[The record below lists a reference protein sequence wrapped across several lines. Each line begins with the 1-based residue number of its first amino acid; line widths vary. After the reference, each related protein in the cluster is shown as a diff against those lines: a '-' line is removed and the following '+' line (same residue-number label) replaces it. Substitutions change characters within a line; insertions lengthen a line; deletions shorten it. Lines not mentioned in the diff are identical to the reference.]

1 MLKVL
6 ALIPSTTQRRK
17 QTNKQTTKPGGQQVP
32 LRMWSRSEFLKINA
46 LNITVM
52 FFILRKCPFSSA

>member
-17 QTNKQTTKPGGQQVP
+17 QTNKQTNKITKQRGQQVP

-46 LNITVM
+46 LNCDAFHFKKVPLIY
-52 FFILRKCPFSSA
+52 